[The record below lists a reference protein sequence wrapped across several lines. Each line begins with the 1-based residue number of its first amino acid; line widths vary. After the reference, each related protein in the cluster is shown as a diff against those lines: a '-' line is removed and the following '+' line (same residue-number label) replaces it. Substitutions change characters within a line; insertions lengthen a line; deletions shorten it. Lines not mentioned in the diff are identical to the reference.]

1 MKRLNSFLLLFCISI
16 TFLKCASNEAIEKVN
31 ENTFE
36 VLTYSAELSETI
48 TLDISE
54 IVLGKSK
61 EYKYWTKNYQ
71 NPQNQIQGRIH
82 PHTNRTLIPQYSYPI
97 HPKDRSHQLIITTAM
112 KEQS

>member
-1 MKRLNSFLLLFCISI
+1 MKKLNSFLLLFFISI
-16 TFLKCASNEAIEKVN
+16 TFLKCASKEAIEKVN
-31 ENTFE
+31 EDTFE

-71 NPQNQIQGRIH
+71 NPQNNITHI
-82 PHTNRTLIPQYSYPI
+82 
-97 HPKDRSHQLIITTAM
+97 KTTASF
-112 KEQS
+112 KGNQSCMCPPESSRELE